1 MKITVW
7 GAGGWGTALA
17 TLLAEQHESV
27 WLYSRNPKVVDEIIA
42 THENSD
48 YLPGVTVPDQL
59 MVSADVMAALY
70 AVDVLIIAVPSHAM
84 RENVRKVAQYIPASC
99 IVVSAVKGLEADTC
113 KRMTTIIREEVPA
126 LADRVVVL
134 SGPNHAEEVGR
145 KIPSAS
151 VVASENRQLAES
163 IQDILMTPSF
173 RIYTNPDMLGVEIA
187 GALKNVIALGTGI
200 AEGLGFG
207 DNSKAAFMTRG
218 LTEITRLGVAL
229 GASAPTFSGLSGLG
243 DLIATCTSRHS
254 RNRRAGVEI
263 GKGRTIEEIQADT
276 SMVIEGVRATMAAV
290 KLAAACGVE
299 MPITQA
305 TYQVLYEG
313 KEPREAVKELMNRGK
328 RHEMEEIAQNSDEW

>member
-1 MKITVW
+1 
-7 GAGGWGTALA
+7 
-17 TLLAEQHESV
+17 
-27 WLYSRNPKVVDEIIA
+27 
-42 THENSD
+42 
-48 YLPGVTVPDQL
+48 
-59 MVSADVMAALY
+59 
-70 AVDVLIIAVPSHAM
+70 
-84 RENVRKVAQYIPASC
+84 
-99 IVVSAVKGLEADTC
+99 
-113 KRMTTIIREEVPA
+113 
-126 LADRVVVL
+126 L